1 MDQVYLANR
10 CSDLDKGVDSL
21 PISGVQL
28 QNESG
33 ETIAEAGDSTGRV
46 LVQQYPYDDNAEA
59 VATYMLKRIKGYVQ
73 KGYTAQET
81 IIDPAAQLGDGI
93 LLNGM
98 YGVLANED
106 ITFDGLYTSDLSS
119 PDTDETD
126 DEYPYKSKAQRQM
139 ERNMAVTRS
148 LIKKSSDAIT
158 LRVEEIDSDLNDL
171 SGNFTE
177 LKVTVDGVTIKDAT
191 GTTLIKGS
199 SIQTETIKANAISA
213 EQVNLTGAIV
223 WDDFASSTKSRID
236 SGKGDTNPSYIKSTY
251 IDQTTIVSPDIYA
264 GIFAAT
270 GRGVNLGDASK
281 TQAQKAAYYI
291 YDGVTGSGGN
301 TKPTNLKGYISY
313 DVVDD
318 EVEDFEGARNRIIMY
333 SNENIALK
341 LEAGGDMSFKAQRQ
355 IYVHT
360 PFTLAPGLYGTELP
374 SASDRPIGSLFFL
387 KQTS

>member
-10 CSDLDKGVDSL
+10 CSDLGKGVDSL

-33 ETIAEAGDSTGRV
+33 ETIAEAGDATGRV
-46 LVQQYPYDDNAEA
+46 LVQQYPYEDNAKA
-59 VATYMLKRIKGYVQ
+59 VATYMFNRIKGYVQ

-126 DEYPYKSKAQRQM
+126 DEYPYKSKTQRQM

-158 LRVEEIDSDLNDL
+158 LRVEKIDGDLNDL

-223 WDDFASSTKSRID
+223 WGDFADSTKSRID
-236 SGKGDTNPSYIKSTY
+236 SGKGDTNPSYIKSSY
-251 IDQTTIVSPDIYA
+251 IDQTKILTPEIYA
-264 GIFAAT
+264 GLFYAT
-270 GRGVNLGDASK
+270 GKGRQN
-281 TQAQKAAYYI
+281 QAAYYI
-291 YDGVTGSGGN
+291 YDGVHGSGGN
-301 TKPTNLKGYISY
+301 TYVDPADLKGFISF
-313 DVVDD
+313 DTVDD
-318 EVEDFEGARNRIIMY
+318 EVTDFEGARNRIIMY
-333 SNENIALK
+333 SNENIAIK

-360 PFTLAPGLYGTELP
+360 PFTLAPGLYGTSLP
-374 SASDRPIGSLFFL
+374 TASSRPIGSLFFL